1 MDHFG
6 WTAAEVALAPSISSI
21 VYILSVIPVSFIY
34 KRSVRLVVLLGALL
48 MASSLALSSQVTEL
62 WELYLFFGIMGGGSA
77 LALCGFPLPL
87 L

>member
-62 WELYLFFGIMGGGSA
+62 WELYLFFGIMGGSA